1 MVKTL
6 DISTKKVIFDTDC
19 LSSFLWVNEEN
30 IILDLFD
37 GLIVIPD
44 DVYEELSKVKS
55 LKEKIDKLIK
65 NNKVTT
71 KSILFNTPEY
81 TLFLEMTRKPKIT
94 KLIIGNGEASAISLC
109 VYNDGILASNN
120 LKDIDVYVNKYNL
133 DLLTTPD
140 ILHMAYNKK
149 MISEDKANHIWLEMI
164 KKKRWL
170 PNVSFTK
177 YLESIEKSK
186 V

>member
-1 MVKTL
+1 MKTL

-65 NNKVTT
+65 NNKITT
-71 KSILFNTPEY
+71 KSILF
-81 TLFLEMTRKPKIT
+81 M
-94 KLIIGNGEASAISLC
+94 
-109 VYNDGILASNN
+109 
-120 LKDIDVYVNKYNL
+120 
-133 DLLTTPD
+133 
-140 ILHMAYNKK
+140 
-149 MISEDKANHIWLEMI
+149 
-164 KKKRWL
+164 
-170 PNVSFTK
+170 NV
-177 YLESIEKSK
+177 
-186 V
+186 

>member
-55 LKEKIDKLIK
+55 LKEKIGEKEAFSPNAVIQ
-65 NNKVTT
+65 
-71 KSILFNTPEY
+71 LFN
-81 TLFLEMTRKPKIT
+81 
-94 KLIIGNGEASAISLC
+94 
-109 VYNDGILASNN
+109 N
-120 LKDIDVYVNKYNL
+120 L
-133 DLLTTPD
+133 
-140 ILHMAYNKK
+140 
-149 MISEDKANHIWLEMI
+149 
-164 KKKRWL
+164 
-170 PNVSFTK
+170 
-177 YLESIEKSK
+177 
-186 V
+186 